1 MGERGVCEVG
11 TRFEYLYPITLV
23 ETLLFLFVVTFVTSA
38 ICQRWVTMAVSHG
51 TIS

>member
-1 MGERGVCEVG
+1 MREESACEVG

-23 ETLLFLFVVTFVTSA
+23 ETLVFLFVVTFVTSA

-51 TIS
+51 KIS

>member
-1 MGERGVCEVG
+1 MCEVG

-23 ETLLFLFVVTFVTSA
+23 ETLLFLFTFVTSA

-51 TIS
+51 KIS